1 MAPACMSCVNAG
13 MDLDAQRS
21 LRESVAAG
29 GTAVFCGQKDR
40 KMALTK
46 CNFSQNVEVGK
57 AKVWT
62 SNSVGLRNTC
72 HLRVATHATITYSC
86 PPEHLFSV
94 FNVSQGLIEVCV
106 LRPRSSMCV
115 EALVAVCV
123 VIVVLLPSCVSSG
136 KLLFICI
143 QACYLR
149 QISAG

>member
-1 MAPACMSCVNAG
+1 MSCVNAG

-86 PPEHLFSV
+86 PPERLFSV
-94 FNVSQGLIEVCV
+94 FNMSQGPIQVCV
-106 LRPRSSMCV
+106 LRPRSSSSSMCL
-115 EALVAVCV
+115 EALIAVSLDSSTTTKLCDFWEV
-123 VIVVLLPSCVSSG
+123 VVYLHPGLLS
-136 KLLFICI
+136 
-143 QACYLR
+143 
-149 QISAG
+149 